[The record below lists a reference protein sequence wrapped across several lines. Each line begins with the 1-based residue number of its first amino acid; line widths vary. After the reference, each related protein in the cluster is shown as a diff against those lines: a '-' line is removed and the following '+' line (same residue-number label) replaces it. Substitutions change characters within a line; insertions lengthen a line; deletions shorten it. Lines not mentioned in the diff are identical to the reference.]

1 MYEYY
6 ITNTTAIK
14 KYKWDVCIMFGDFGH
29 FEMPRT
35 VSLKLLI
42 NCYRHLKN
50 EVKNKTI
57 IFIA

>member
-1 MYEYY
+1 MQLKNIFAVKIYYCMYEYY

-35 VSLKLLI
+35 VSLKLLT
-42 NCYRHLKN
+42 
-50 EVKNKTI
+50 EAV
-57 IFIA
+57 